1 MAMSTSE
8 NIFKDDPFF
17 SEARFL
23 WPMQRTPLTSM
34 LMQDVTSMKE
44 DFFRRRA
51 QLVQSL
57 RSEVRS
63 SLLNEL
69 CQGLPAGIFQT
80 MEALRSS
87 SASPACSSS
96 SASSSS
102 SPASPC
108 PSSSCSSPCPS
119 PASQPSRVVSTAVQ
133 PIGNKDSPMTINT
146 RGFSPEDIRV
156 TVSGRVLE
164 VMATKKAE
172 AADSSS
178 MSSPTGC
185 CSTAAASARQQGF
198 IQRVQLP
205 EGVEPS
211 DITCNLGEDGLLRI
225 ETHQRRRE
233 ALEEAKEEVEEE
245 KKREEVVASS
255 EEEPAPVRYRTSLDF
270 PITKSPSPEVSFKKS
285 L

>member
-1 MAMSTSE
+1 MALSTSE

-17 SEARFL
+17 SEASFL
-23 WPMQRTPLTSM
+23 WPMQRSPLTSM
-34 LMQDVTSMKE
+34 LMQDVTSLKE
-44 DFFRRRA
+44 DFFQRRA
-51 QLVQSL
+51 QLMQSL

-69 CQGLPAGIFQT
+69 CQGLPTGIVQT

-87 SASPACSSS
+87 SASPS
-96 SASSSS
+96 SASASSS

-119 PASQPSRVVSTAVQ
+119 PASPPARVISTAVQ
-133 PIGNKDSPMTINT
+133 PIGSKDSPLTINT

-164 VMATKKAE
+164 VMATKQAE

-178 MSSPTGC
+178 MSSPKGC
-185 CSTAAASARQQGF
+185 CATAAASARQQGF

-225 ETHQRRRE
+225 ETHQRRKE
-233 ALEEAKEEVEEE
+233 ALMEAKEEVEE
-245 KKREEVVASS
+245 KKEEVLVAAS
-255 EEEPAPVRYRTSLDF
+255 EEEPEPVRYRTSLDF
-270 PITKSPSPEVSFKKS
+270 PITKSPSPEVTFKKS

>member
-1 MAMSTSE
+1 MALSTSE

-23 WPMQRTPLTSM
+23 WPMQRSPLTSM
-34 LMQDVTSMKE
+34 LMQDVTSLKE
-44 DFFRRRA
+44 DFFQRRS

-69 CQGLPAGIFQT
+69 CQGLPSGIFQT

-87 SASPACSSS
+87 SASPS
-96 SASSSS
+96 SASSASSS

-119 PASQPSRVVSTAVQ
+119 SASPPARVMSTAIQ
-133 PIGNKDSPMTINT
+133 PIGNKDSPLTINT

-172 AADSSS
+172 AADSTS
-178 MSSPTGC
+178 MSNSRGC
-185 CSTAAASARQQGF
+185 CATAAASARQQGF

-225 ETHQRRRE
+225 ETHQKREE
-233 ALEEAKEEVEEE
+233 ALMEAKEEAEE
-245 KKREEVVASS
+245 KEEEVVVATS
-255 EEEPAPVRYRTSLDF
+255 EEEAAPVRYRTSLDF
-270 PITKSPSPEVSFKKS
+270 PITKSPSPEVTFKKS

>member
-1 MAMSTSE
+1 MALSTSE

-23 WPMQRTPLTSM
+23 WPMQRSPLTSM
-34 LMQDVTSMKE
+34 LMQDVTSLKE
-44 DFFRRRA
+44 DFFQRRS

-80 MEALRSS
+80 MEVLRSS
-87 SASPACSSS
+87 SASPS
-96 SASSSS
+96 SASSASSS

-119 PASQPSRVVSTAVQ
+119 SASPPARVMSTAIQ
-133 PIGNKDSPMTINT
+133 PIGNKDSPLTINT

-172 AADSSS
+172 AADSTS
-178 MSSPTGC
+178 MSNSRGC
-185 CSTAAASARQQGF
+185 CATSAASARQQGF

-225 ETHQRRRE
+225 ETHQKREE
-233 ALEEAKEEVEEE
+233 ALMEAKEEAEE
-245 KKREEVVASS
+245 KEEEVVVATS
-255 EEEPAPVRYRTSLDF
+255 EEEAAPVRYRTSLDF
-270 PITKSPSPEVSFKKS
+270 PITKSPSPEVTFKKS

>member
-1 MAMSTSE
+1 MALSTSE

-23 WPMQRTPLTSM
+23 WPMQRSPLTSM
-34 LMQDVTSMKE
+34 LMQDVTSLKE
-44 DFFRRRA
+44 DFFQRRS

-69 CQGLPAGIFQT
+69 CQGLPSGIFQT

-87 SASPACSSS
+87 SASPS
-96 SASSSS
+96 SASSASSS

-119 PASQPSRVVSTAVQ
+119 SASPPARMMSTAVQ
-133 PIGNKDSPMTINT
+133 PIGNKDSPLTINT

-172 AADSSS
+172 AADSTS
-178 MSSPTGC
+178 MSNSRGC
-185 CSTAAASARQQGF
+185 CATAAASARQQGF

-225 ETHQRRRE
+225 ETHQKREE
-233 ALEEAKEEVEEE
+233 ALMEAKEEAEE
-245 KKREEVVASS
+245 KEEEVVVATS
-255 EEEPAPVRYRTSLDF
+255 EEEAAPVRYRTSLDF
-270 PITKSPSPEVSFKKS
+270 PITKSPSPEVTFKKS